1 MRNNPQ
7 LIIWQNVLKIKQ
19 EGMDKMVNEITKQ
32 EINSDGNVVSAVVN
46 KLESK
51 DIKDIVV
58 KTIDAVVI
66 LGLVFFLSGSDFSIS
81 EGNFRL
87 VSGM

>member
-1 MRNNPQ
+1 MN
-7 LIIWQNVLKIKQ
+7 
-19 EGMDKMVNEITKQ
+19 KMVNEITKQ
-32 EINSDGNVVSAVVN
+32 ETNSDGSVVSAVVS

-58 KTIDAVVI
+58 RTIDAVVI
-66 LGLVFFLSGSDFSIS
+66 LGLVFLSGSDFSIS

-87 VSGM
+87 VSGMQKNKIA

>member
-1 MRNNPQ
+1 
-7 LIIWQNVLKIKQ
+7 
-19 EGMDKMVNEITKQ
+19 MDKMVNEIVKQ
-32 EINSDGNVVSAVVN
+32 EINSDGNVVSTAAS

-66 LGLVFFLSGSDFSIS
+66 LGVVFFLSGSEASIS
-81 EGNFRL
+81 EGNFRV
-87 VSGM
+87 VSGMRKNKIA